1 MRGGAAL
8 TESDKMAMLEAVLYA
23 ASRPMALTDIV
34 SRLRLEN
41 EIEADRLVTLLQRV
55 YEEDDSALEIRRLP
69 QDRVVLQLRSDF
81 TKQAG
86 RYSLKPLLSEGTL
99 RTLSYVAYHQPVEQK
114 DIADARGS
122 QAYRHLALLDEMG
135 LINREKSGRTSIVR
149 TTQDFADYLGLST
162 ERTQMRRQLRSIFRK
177 LELDQMEKK

>member
-1 MRGGAAL
+1 MGSIIS
-8 TESDKMAMLEAVLYA
+8 ESDKLAELEAILYA
-23 ASRPMALTDIV
+23 ASRPMDLVDIV

-41 EIEADRLVTLLQRV
+41 EIEADRLVTMLQQV
-55 YEEDDSALEIRRLP
+55 YYEDDSALEIVKLP

-81 TKQAG
+81 TKPAS

-99 RTLSYVAYHQPVEQK
+99 RTLSYIAYHQPVEQK

-122 QAYRHLALLDEMG
+122 QAYKHLNLLDEMG
-135 LINREKSGRTSIVR
+135 LIKREKSGRTSIVR

>member
-1 MRGGAAL
+1 ML
-8 TESDKMAMLEAVLYA
+8 ESDKMAELEAILYA
-23 ASRPMALTDIV
+23 SSRPMALTDIV
-34 SRLRLEN
+34 ARLRLKN
-41 EIEADRLVTLLQRV
+41 EVEADQLINKLQQV
-55 YEEDDSALEIRRLP
+55 YIEDDSALEIKKLP
-69 QDRVVLQLRSDF
+69 EDRVVLQLRPEF
-81 TKQAG
+81 TKQAS

-122 QAYRHLALLDEMG
+122 QAYKHLAQLDEMG
-135 LINREKSGRTSIVR
+135 LIKREKTGRTSIVR